1 MILKMIYMFFAGYVY
16 VSVEGFFIERF
27 INICRN
33 KNIVLQDLHREN
45 NAYIK
50 FKLLKSDF
58 KEIRHIAKNAK
69 CKVKIEKKKGMPFF
83 INRYRKRKIFAVAI
97 LAIAIFIFTLTKFI
111 WNIEVQ
117 GNENIS
123 REEILNIA
131 KEYGIVVG
139 AYKNKIDTEK
149 ISNLIRLERDDLAW
163 IGISVQGT
171 NAIITVREAIEKPDI
186 IDKTEVC
193 NIVATKNAIISK
205 IIVQNGTA
213 RVEVGDEVNEGDL
226 LVEGVME
233 GVHTGNRYVH
243 ADATVYGKI
252 TYEKEK
258 KESFLQNK
266 KVKTGNIEHKN
277 KICINNFKINL
288 NKGVSKFENYDTI
301 MESKKM
307 KLFSNFYLPIEI
319 QKTTNEEFI
328 LEEKNYQEEE
338 LKEKIVLELE
348 EELENEYQLSNYKEE
363 NKKREV
369 VAIPDTDGLTVKVIY
384 EIQEEISK
392 KVTN

>member
-1 MILKMIYMFFAGYVY
+1 MILKLIYMFFAGYVY

-33 KNIVLQDLHREN
+33 KNIILQDLHREN
-45 NAYIK
+45 NVYIK

-69 CKVKIEKKKGMPFF
+69 CKVKIEKKKGIPFF
-83 INRYRKRKIFAVAI
+83 INRYRKRKVFAVAV
-97 LAIAIFIFTLTKFI
+97 LAIAIFIFILTKFI
-111 WNIEVQ
+111 WNIDVQ
-117 GNENIS
+117 GNKNIS

-131 KEYGIVVG
+131 EEYGIKVG
-139 AYKNKIDTEK
+139 SYKSKIDTEK
-149 ISNLIRLERDDLAW
+149 ISNLIRLQRDDVAW

-171 NAIITVREAIEKPDI
+171 NAIITVREATEKPDI

-193 NIVATKNAIISK
+193 NIVSTKKATISK

-213 RVEVGDEVNEGDL
+213 RVKVGDEVNEGDL
-226 LVEGVME
+226 LVEGIME
-233 GVHTGNRYVH
+233 GEHTGDRYVH
-243 ADATVYGKI
+243 AEATVYGKI
-252 TYEKEK
+252 MYEKEK
-258 KESFLQNK
+258 KEDFLQNE
-266 KVKTGNIEHKN
+266 KVKTGNIEFKN

-301 MESKKM
+301 IENKKM

-319 QKTTNEEFI
+319 EKSTNEEVRM
-328 LEEKNYQEEE
+328 EEKEYGEEE

-348 EELENEYQLSNYKEE
+348 EELENEYKLSSYE
-363 NKKREV
+363 NKTKDI
-369 VAIPDTDGLTVKVIY
+369 VATSDADGLTVKLIY
-384 EIQEEISK
+384 EIQEEIGVKS
-392 KVTN
+392 NY